1 LAPGFFNCFSITGE
15 KVGVGGQDV
24 LRGAC
29 SGADKPQDNHQHGQR
44 VKMLKNSYVW
54 SWNIYE
60 AN

>member
-1 LAPGFFNCFSITGE
+1 LLFNNGGE
-15 KVGVGGQDV
+15 GWGGGQDV

-54 SWNIYE
+54 G
-60 AN
+60 